1 MTADIQ
7 ADFVVDGRYVK
18 VNVKKGS
25 DPREDGMRRDEE
37 RPVSGTMLQRKWQ
50 RFLRDASS

>member
-1 MTADIQ
+1 
-7 ADFVVDGRYVK
+7 VW
-18 VNVKKGS
+18 KKGS

-50 RFLRDASS
+50 RFLRGSKVLKDVSQGTWGEISY